1 MDELRTERLVGS
13 RPLLRDADEL
23 HPICAD
29 PRVARWVFVE
39 EMTLARTRS
48 MLVFDT
54 DHWKRHRFGRW
65 VLRDSATRAV
75 VGMAGLLVEP
85 GPTPEAVEIA
95 WFLDADRW
103 GEGLATEFMRP
114 VMRFAFDDLGL
125 PELTAKTL
133 ADNERSRALME
144 RLGLAYERDIVHAG
158 MPHVL
163 YRVTNAPS

>member
-1 MDELRTERLVGS
+1 MDELRTKRLIGS

-23 HPICAD
+23 QPICAD
-29 PRVARWVFVE
+29 PRVAPWVFIE

-54 DHWKRHRFGRW
+54 DHWKRHKFGRW

-75 VGMAGLLVEP
+75 VGMAGLLTEP
-85 GPTPEAVEIA
+85 DDSVEIA

-114 VMRFAFDDLGL
+114 VMRWAFEDLGL

-133 ADNERSRALME
+133 VDNERSRALIE
-144 RLGLAYERDIVHAG
+144 RLGLTYEREIEHAG